1 MKWIFVILFLCF
13 AALSC
18 QEPEVAEG
26 GFTGSEVT
34 YALLPASAYQVSG
47 TVIIKE
53 KIDGYSLI
61 KIQLTGTEGDI
72 EHPVHLHVGN
82 IETPDA
88 AILALLNPVLGKTG
102 ISETNFSKLGD
113 ETPVLYQELI
123 HLDAS
128 IKVHLSASG
137 PDKDIVLAAGNIGS
151 NTGGHEHHGGRV
163 DVAVCK
169 SQF

>member
-1 MKWIFVILFLCF
+1 MKSIFP
-13 AALSC
+13 ALLIVMFGISC
-18 QEPEVAEG
+18 DQPEPANKE
-26 GFTGSEVT
+26 FTGSETVH
-34 YALLPASAYQVSG
+34 ALLPGSTYNVSG
-47 TVIIKE
+47 SVTIKE
-53 KIDGYSLI
+53 KVDGSSLI
-61 KIQLTGTEGDI
+61 TIKLTGTEGDV

-88 AILALLNPVLGKTG
+88 AILALLNPVKGKTG
-102 ISETNFSKLGD
+102 ISETNFTQLSD
-113 ETPVLYQELI
+113 ETPVTYQELI

-128 IKVHLSASG
+128 IKVHLAASG

>member
-1 MKWIFVILFLCF
+1 MKRIFVILFFVGLI
-13 AALSC
+13 SC
-18 QEPEVAEG
+18 HEPEPAKSE
-26 GFTGSEVT
+26 FTGSEVT
-34 YALLPASAYQVSG
+34 YALLPASTYQVSG

-88 AILALLNPVLGKTG
+88 AILALLNPVLGRTG
-102 ISETNFSKLGD
+102 ISETNFSHLGD

-128 IKVHLSASG
+128 VKVHLSASG
-137 PDKDIVLAAGNIGS
+137 PNKDIVLAAGNIGS
-151 NTGGHEHHGGRV
+151 NIGGHGHHGGRI
-163 DVAVCK
+163 DVAAVCK
-169 SQF
+169 SE

>member
-1 MKWIFVILFLCF
+1 MNRFFVMLFLIVVTI
-13 AALSC
+13 SC
-18 QEPEVAEG
+18 QEPEPARGE
-26 GFTGSEVT
+26 FTGNEMT
-34 YALLPASAYQVSG
+34 YALLPASTYPVNG

-53 KIDGYSLI
+53 KTDGSSLI
-61 KIQLTGTEGDI
+61 RIELSGTEGDI

-88 AILALLNPVLGKTG
+88 AILALLNPVLGRTG
-102 ISETNFSKLGD
+102 ISETNFTHLSD
-113 ETPVLYQELI
+113 ETLVLYEELI

-128 IKVHLSASG
+128 IKVHLAASG

-151 NTGGHEHHGGRV
+151 NVGGHGHHGGRV

-169 SQF
+169 SE

>member
-1 MKWIFVILFLCF
+1 MKRIIAILFLF
-13 AALSC
+13 VVALSC
-18 QEPEVAEG
+18 QENEPVKGE
-26 GFTGSEVT
+26 FTGNEIV
-34 YALLPASAYQVSG
+34 YALLPASTYQITG

-53 KIDGYSLI
+53 KLDGFSLI

-88 AILALLNPVLGKTG
+88 AILALLNPVFGKTG
-102 ISETNFSKLGD
+102 ISETNFSQLND

-123 HLDAS
+123 HLNAS
-128 IKVHLSASG
+128 IKIHLSASG

-151 NTGGHEHHGGRV
+151 NIGGHEHHGGRV
-163 DVAVCK
+163 NVAVCK
-169 SQF
+169 SE

>member
-1 MKWIFVILFLCF
+1 
-13 AALSC
+13 
-18 QEPEVAEG
+18 
-26 GFTGSEVT
+26 
-34 YALLPASAYQVSG
+34 
-47 TVIIKE
+47 
-53 KIDGYSLI
+53 LI

-88 AILALLNPVLGKTG
+88 AILALLNPVFGKTG
-102 ISETNFSKLGD
+102 ISETNFTKLND
-113 ETPVLYQELI
+113 ETPVLYEELI

-128 IKVHLSASG
+128 IKIHLSASG

-151 NTGGHEHHGGRV
+151 NIGGHEHHGGRV

-169 SQF
+169 SE